1 MVRNGNGLY
10 KRKGSERI
18 VMNAKLLGLFSG
30 FPMHHFSDEIAL
42 VLRENLLR
50 REKLVFI
57 SAWPTDYVQNDDDS
71 DGMHEMF
78 AERGMAFAERRVI
91 DRRMSAADGVK
102 QVRAADCIFLMG
114 GDVTLQIA
122 LIRDLGL
129 SSELQASNAVI
140 LGVSAGAMNMGR
152 YVAEIWESKAMYEG
166 LGLTDITVKGH
177 YTEDAWFIPALKEI
191 SGIRPVAVME
201 DESAIFIKAGSVWKL
216 GNIHWIDNGEIRD
229 WFSLDIPDM

>member
-1 MVRNGNGLY
+1 
-10 KRKGSERI
+10 
-18 VMNAKLLGLFSG
+18 MNAKLLGLFSG

-102 QVRAADCIFLMG
+102 QVRAADCIFPRK
-114 GDVTLQIA
+114 TA
-122 LIRDLGL
+122 
-129 SSELQASNAVI
+129 
-140 LGVSAGAMNMGR
+140 
-152 YVAEIWESKAMYEG
+152 
-166 LGLTDITVKGH
+166 
-177 YTEDAWFIPALKEI
+177 FISP
-191 SGIRPVAVME
+191 SR
-201 DESAIFIKAGSVWKL
+201 
-216 GNIHWIDNGEIRD
+216 
-229 WFSLDIPDM
+229 

>member
-1 MVRNGNGLY
+1 
-10 KRKGSERI
+10 
-18 VMNAKLLGLFSG
+18 MNAKLLGLFSG

-57 SAWPTDYVQNDDDS
+57 SAWPADYVKNDDDS

-114 GDVTLQIA
+114 GDVTLQMA

-129 SSELQASNAVI
+129 SSELQASHAVI
-140 LGVSAGAMNMGR
+140 LGVSAGSMNMGQ
-152 YVAEIWESKAMYEG
+152 YVAEVWESKTLCKG

-177 YTEDAWFIPALKEI
+177 YTEDAWFLPALKEI
-191 SGIRPVAVME
+191 SGIRPVAAME
-201 DESAIFIKAGSVWKL
+201 DESAIFIQGDTIWSL
-216 GNIHWIDNGEIRD
+216 GNIHWITKGEIRD
-229 WFSLDIPDM
+229 RYSLDVPDM